1 MRKLLFSAALAMIA
15 LLFSCGG
22 KWVAKIDGDK
32 ISLEEFNRAYYVQ
45 MKMMYNTAP
54 DEIDKLAKDPKA
66 LESNPLLDK
75 AIYLDELIKRKI
87 VVKEAASEKLLDDPE
102 YKILTKMTNDSMIV
116 AYYAKNLFEKKIV
129 ITDEEITTYLTSQK
143 EYFLKTGWSMEQIR
157 MNIRNHL
164 QSQKALKMAG
174 DLMTELKDKAKIE
187 KNTEVIKVLSE
198 KPAAERP
205 KDGWVLKINGDELS
219 VKDFEM
225 MYYAQN
231 KTIYNVPNDE
241 IDKIAKNPSAIQSN
255 PILNKE
261 EFVEQILRQRLLY
274 AKAESDDVL
283 ENKEL
288 KDIIT
293 TQEEINC
300 YMFYLMRKFKDKI
313 TVSEDEVAFIYEK
326 QKEQMKN
333 APIDQAEQYIRQVVY
348 AQKFQYEVEKFITDL
363 KTKSAIEKDVTA
375 INPAASK

>member
-1 MRKLLFSAALAMIA
+1 
-15 LLFSCGG
+15 
-22 KWVAKIDGDK
+22 
-32 ISLEEFNRAYYVQ
+32 
-45 MKMMYNTAP
+45 
-54 DEIDKLAKDPKA
+54 
-66 LESNPLLDK
+66 
-75 AIYLDELIKRKI
+75 
-87 VVKEAASEKLLDDPE
+87 
-102 YKILTKMTNDSMIV
+102 
-116 AYYAKNLFEKKIV
+116 
-129 ITDEEITTYLTSQK
+129 
-143 EYFLKTGWSMEQIR
+143 
-157 MNIRNHL
+157 
-164 QSQKALKMAG
+164 
-174 DLMTELKDKAKIE
+174 
-187 KNTEVIKVLSE
+187 
-198 KPAAERP
+198 
-205 KDGWVLKINGDELS
+205 
-219 VKDFEM
+219 M